1 MNWIYRG
8 IAITLDLSVIFIH
21 ILALTLLVRLKQNNV
36 KGSQKIL
43 IIMLCATE
51 LTSAVMNILQKLC
64 LTLGLDGRTAVF
76 FVFNCTT
83 VTFFYIFI
91 MTLIVV
97 DRFLEI
103 YLNIKYNVLWSSK
116 KTKIVL
122 FVGLAI
128 CCLPFIPFTIIELN
142 NPFYIDDILYPY
154 IYPVLESL
162 FIIIFICSYFY
173 VIRQILRYRKNTKK
187 LEKQLSRNGRVVYH
201 KQLNS
206 RFKLFVPTLI
216 VVTFLLFMVAPN
228 TLRSFAVMNL
238 MSDTVGYDISYFLIP
253 VGFLADP
260 IIYIFS
266 LKAIRLT
273 FGRILPFNNSVHT
286 TESVYL

>member
-8 IAITLDLSVIFIH
+8 IAIALDLSVIFIH

-51 LTSAVMNILQKLC
+51 LTSAVMNILEKLC
-64 LTLGLDGRTAVF
+64 FTLGLDGRTAVF
-76 FVFNCTT
+76 FVFNCTS

-116 KTKIVL
+116 KTRIVL
-122 FVGLAI
+122 FVGLAT

-142 NPFYIDDILYPY
+142 KPFYIADILYPY
-154 IYPVLESL
+154 VYPVLESM

-173 VIRQILRYRKNTKK
+173 IIRQILRFRKNTKK
-187 LEKQLSRNGRVVYH
+187 LEKELSRNGRVVYH
-201 KQLNS
+201 KQLNN
-206 RFKLFVPTLI
+206 RFKLLVPTLI

-228 TLRSFAVMNL
+228 TLRLFAVLNL
-238 MSDTVGYDISYFLIP
+238 MNDTVGYNISYFLIP

-286 TESVYL
+286 TESVCI